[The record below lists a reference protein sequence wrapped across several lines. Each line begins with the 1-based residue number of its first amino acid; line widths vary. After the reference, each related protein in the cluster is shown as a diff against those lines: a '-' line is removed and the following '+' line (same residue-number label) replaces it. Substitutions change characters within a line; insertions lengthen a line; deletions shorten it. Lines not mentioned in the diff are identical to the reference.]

1 LGKWSKDH
9 FGGDMCA
16 ASVAKAFTADAN
28 LKRKIRRHF
37 TNLGFTKANDGTLI
51 LPGVGKDAVRKLHS
65 GQRAERLSIGAQFLL
80 RSIPKLVKY
89 FANGDEIDPLK
100 VDLVL
105 IRVETKSEDS
115 DLFRLASMTWSVPV
129 SVGFGRRLRYLVWD
143 QHHGRLAGI
152 VALGDPVFN
161 LSVRDN
167 LIGWDTASRGKRLVN
182 VLDAYVLGAVPP
194 YNMLLVGKAIACL
207 VRSQEVY
214 DDFSEAYGGSVG
226 LISRKR
232 KRANL
237 LAVTTS
243 SSMGRSSIYN
253 RLRIDGQSY
262 FLPIGYTVGWGH
274 FHVTDRLFV
283 EMRDYLRIK
292 KHRYADQHEY
302 GEGPNWRL
310 RTIRAA
316 LLELGINQAVLRHGI
331 QREVYL
337 CTLAAN
343 ALEILKSGKGTPDIS
358 RLETVQEISDK
369 ARTRWIVPRAER
381 RPEFKAWRREEMLN
395 LIHGNPVAKGSASA
409 SRTA

>member
-1 LGKWSKDH
+1 
-9 FGGDMCA
+9 MRT

-37 TNLGFTKANDGTLI
+37 TNLGFTKASDGSLI

-65 GQRAERLSIGAQFLL
+65 GQRAERLADSERFLKRASDEL
-80 RSIPKLVKY
+80 LGY
-89 FANGDEIDPLK
+89 FANGDEIDPSKIELA
-100 VDLVL
+100 L
-105 IRVETKSEDS
+105 IRVDTKSEDS
-115 DLFRLASMTWSVPV
+115 KLFRLASMTWSVPV

-143 QHHGRLAGI
+143 QHHQRLAGI

-167 LIGWDTASRGKRLVN
+167 LIGWDSAGRGKRLVN
-182 VLDAYVLGAVPP
+182 IMDAYVLGAVPP
-194 YNMLLVGKAIACL
+194 YNMLLVGKVIACL
-207 VRSQEVY
+207 IRSQEVY
-214 DDFSEAYGGSVG
+214 DDFAEAYGGTVG
-226 LISRKR
+226 LISGKR

-243 SSMGRSSIYN
+243 SSMGRSSVYN
-253 RLRIDGQSY
+253 RLRLDGDSY
-262 FLPIGYTVGWGH
+262 FKAVGYTLGWGH
-274 FHVTDRLFV
+274 FHVTDRLFL

-316 LLELGINQAVLRHGI
+316 LLELDINQAVLRHGI

-337 CTLAAN
+337 CTLAEN
-343 ALEILKSGKGTPDIS
+343 ALDILKSGRGTPDVS
-358 RLETVQEISDK
+358 RLETVCAISEK
-369 ARTRWIVPRAER
+369 AKARWIVPRAER
-381 RPEFKAWRREEMLN
+381 RPEFKAWRREDILN
-395 LIHGNPVAKGSASA
+395 LVRGTPVVTGQIAASF
-409 SRTA
+409 TT

>member
-1 LGKWSKDH
+1 
-9 FGGDMCA
+9 MRT

-37 TNLGFTKANDGTLI
+37 TNLGFTKASDGSLI

-65 GQRAERLSIGAQFLL
+65 GQRAERLADSERFLKRASDEL
-80 RSIPKLVKY
+80 LGY
-89 FANGDEIDPLK
+89 FANGDEIDPSKIELA
-100 VDLVL
+100 L
-105 IRVETKSEDS
+105 IRVDTKSEDS
-115 DLFRLASMTWSVPV
+115 KLFRLASMTWSVPV

-143 QHHGRLAGI
+143 QHHQRLAGI

-167 LIGWDTASRGKRLVN
+167 LIGWDSAGRGKRLVN
-182 VLDAYVLGAVPP
+182 IMDAYVLGAVPP
-194 YNMLLVGKAIACL
+194 YNMLLVGKVIACSI
-207 VRSQEVY
+207 RSQEVY
-214 DDFSEAYGGSVG
+214 DDFAEAYGGTVG
-226 LISRKR
+226 LISGKR

-243 SSMGRSSIYN
+243 SSMGRSSVYN
-253 RLRIDGQSY
+253 RLRLDGDSY
-262 FLPIGYTVGWGH
+262 FKAVGYTLGWGH
-274 FHVTDRLFV
+274 FHVTDRLFL

-316 LLELGINQAVLRHGI
+316 LLELDINQAVLRHGI

-337 CTLAAN
+337 CTLAEN
-343 ALEILKSGKGTPDIS
+343 ALDILKSGRGTPDVS
-358 RLETVQEISDK
+358 RLETVCAISEK
-369 ARTRWIVPRAER
+369 AKARWIVPRAER
-381 RPEFKAWRREEMLN
+381 RPEFKAWRREDILN
-395 LIHGNPVAKGSASA
+395 LVRGTPVVTGQIAASF
-409 SRTA
+409 TT

>member
-1 LGKWSKDH
+1 
-9 FGGDMCA
+9 MRT

-37 TNLGFTKANDGTLI
+37 TNLGFTKASDGSLI

-65 GQRAERLSIGAQFLL
+65 GQRAERLADSERFLKRASDEL
-80 RSIPKLVKY
+80 LGY
-89 FANGDEIDPLK
+89 FANGDEIDPSKIELA
-100 VDLVL
+100 L

-115 DLFRLASMTWSVPV
+115 KLFRLASMTWSVPV

-143 QHHGRLAGI
+143 QHHQRLAGI

-167 LIGWDTASRGKRLVN
+167 LIGWDSAGRGKRLVN
-182 VLDAYVLGAVPP
+182 IMDAYVLGAVPP
-194 YNMLLVGKAIACL
+194 YNMLLVGKVIACL
-207 VRSQEVY
+207 IRSQEVY
-214 DDFSEAYGGSVG
+214 DDFAEAYGGTVG
-226 LISRKR
+226 LISGKR

-243 SSMGRSSIYN
+243 SSMGRSSVYN
-253 RLRIDGQSY
+253 RLRLDGDSY
-262 FLPIGYTVGWGH
+262 FKAVGYTLGWGH
-274 FHVTDRLFV
+274 FHVTDRLFL

-292 KHRYADQHEY
+292 RHRYADQHEY

-316 LLELGINQAVLRHGI
+316 LLELDINQAVLRHGI

-337 CTLAAN
+337 CTLAEN
-343 ALEILKSGKGTPDIS
+343 ALDILKSGRGTPDVS
-358 RLETVQEISDK
+358 RLETVCAISEK
-369 ARTRWIVPRAER
+369 AKARWIVPRAER
-381 RPEFKAWRREEMLN
+381 RPEFKAWRREDILN
-395 LIHGNPVAKGSASA
+395 LVRGTPVVTGQIAASF
-409 SRTA
+409 TT

>member
-1 LGKWSKDH
+1 MRS
-9 FGGDMCA
+9 
-16 ASVAKAFTADAN
+16 ASVAKAFTADAS

-37 TNLGFTKANDGTLI
+37 IRLGFTKANDGSLI
-51 LPGVGKDAVRKLHS
+51 LPGVGKDAVRKLHG
-65 GQRAERLSIGAQFLL
+65 GQRAERLAGSSAFVERASAALL
-80 RSIPKLVKY
+80 RH
-89 FANGDEIDPLK
+89 FANGEEIDPSKIELA
-100 VDLVL
+100 L

-115 DLFRLASMTWSVPV
+115 ELFRLASMTWSVPV

-143 QHHGRLAGI
+143 QHHERLAGI

-167 LIGWDTASRGKRLVN
+167 LVGWDTEGRGKRLVN

-207 VRSQEVY
+207 VRSKEVY
-214 DDFSEAYGGSVG
+214 DDFADAYGGTVG
-226 LISRKR
+226 LISGKR

-243 SSMGRSSIYN
+243 SSMGRSSVYN
-253 RLRIDGQSY
+253 RLRIEGQTY
-262 FLPIGYTVGWGH
+262 FNAIGYTVGWGH
-274 FHVTDRLFV
+274 FHITDRMFL
-283 EMRDYLRIK
+283 EMRDYLRLK
-292 KHRYADQHEY
+292 NHRYADQHEY

-337 CTLAAN
+337 CTLADN
-343 ALEILKSGKGTPDIS
+343 ALDILKSGKGTPEIS
-358 RLETVQEISDK
+358 RLESVREISEK
-369 ARTRWIVPRAER
+369 AKARWIVPRAER
-381 RPEFKAWRREEMLN
+381 RPEFKDWRREDIMN
-395 LIHGNPVAKGSASA
+395 LVRGIPTATGRILAG
-409 SRTA
+409 RTA